1 MPVLLSVLV
10 HLPLMFRLI
19 FYSHPHRPTDL
30 IMLSQSSPFV
40 ILAITFALATSNLSA
55 ANQSLKPLLAQHGDI
70 ALESAFSKP
79 APLDKGV
86 WLQRQHTQWEIK
98 NGVLLGIPS
107 TDEYQ
112 KSRDDHQGFE
122 PRISVPVTPAEC
134 IAQFSVRFSDGV
146 ETPIAPFVEF
156 GHHVARVKFSETGVF
171 LIADGESV
179 KVAEAKNFK
188 YIPGKWYHILAEL
201 KGDEFVMQF
210 AGGPTLYAKHPS
222 FAKPVKSGGNGLGI
236 TGPQGGIVEI
246 DNLTLWSI
254 KSEEQ
259 STWAKTR
266 ASFPHFQPII
276 LKEKKLAKAAN

>member
-1 MPVLLSVLV
+1 
-10 HLPLMFRLI
+10 
-19 FYSHPHRPTDL
+19 
-30 IMLSQSSPFV
+30 MLSQSSRFAT
-40 ILAITFALATSNLSA
+40 LALAFALAASNLSA
-55 ANQSLKPLLAQHGDI
+55 ANHSLKPLLAQPDVI
-70 ALESAFSKP
+70 AFESAFSKP
-79 APLDKGV
+79 APLEKGV
-86 WLQRQHTQWEIK
+86 WQQRQHTQWEIK

-107 TDEYQ
+107 TGEYQ
-112 KSRDDHQGFE
+112 KSRNDHQGFE

-146 ETPIAPFVEF
+146 ETPTAPFVEF

-179 KVAEAKNFK
+179 KVAEASNFK

-210 AGGPTLYAKHPS
+210 ADGPTLYAKHPS
-222 FAKPVKSGGNGLGI
+222 FAKPVNGGGNGLGI

-254 KSEEQ
+254 KPIER
-259 STWAKTR
+259 STWANTR
-266 ASFPHFQPII
+266 AGFPHFQPVI
-276 LKEKKLAKAAN
+276 LKKKKPAKAAN